1 MNHTYKTL
9 LTRYRLNGDWI
20 TSESQNLE
28 ESMLNYRKLLRSRLI
43 KNRPDRYS
51 FQYRFKHQNDWIAS

>member
-1 MNHTYKTL
+1 MNHDYKTL
-9 LTRYRLNGDWI
+9 LTRYRLQGNWVI
-20 TSESQNLE
+20 NESQNLE
-28 ESMLNYRKLLRSRLI
+28 DSMLTYRKLLKSRLI

>member
-1 MNHTYKTL
+1 MKYNYKTL

-20 TSESQNLE
+20 TSESHNLE
-28 ESMLNYRKLLRSRLI
+28 ESMLNYRKLLKSRLL

-51 FQYRFKHQNDWIAS
+51 FQYRFIHQNDWIAS

>member
-9 LTRYRLNGDWI
+9 LTRYRLQGNWV

-28 ESMLNYRKLLRSRLI
+28 ESMLKYRKLLKSRLI

-51 FQYRFKHQNDWIAS
+51 FQYRFKHQNNWTAS

>member
-1 MNHTYKTL
+1 MNYDYKTF
-9 LTRYRLNGDWI
+9 LTRYRLQGNWI

-28 ESMLNYRKLLRSRLI
+28 ESVLKYRKLLKSRLI